1 MSDPAKSP
9 VNTRKSSF
17 SQHDFGE
24 VDVTFLDGS
33 SRRIHFFASRLKYS
47 RFIRVSVVKDQAVES
62 LVRSVAEHLD
72 SLGGAPLMCV
82 FDRPKNR
89 PKTSRSLHSSSKAVE
104 QGSRRCPKGSSYA
117 YRCQR
122 YPWNEYTVR
131 ANYSKSF
138 LALAESIRPA
148 RFDDLPRAHHL
159 VLRWR

>member
-1 MSDPAKSP
+1 MIDPAESP

-72 SLGGAPLMCV
+72 SWGGAPLMCV
-82 FDRPKNR
+82 FDRPK
-89 PKTSRSLHSSSKAVE
+89 TSRSFHSSSKAVE
-104 QGSRRCPKGSSYA
+104 QGSRRCPKGSSY
-117 YRCQR
+117 CVSLS
-122 YPWNEYTVR
+122 EV
-131 ANYSKSF
+131 S
-138 LALAESIRPA
+138 LE
-148 RFDDLPRAHHL
+148 
-159 VLRWR
+159 